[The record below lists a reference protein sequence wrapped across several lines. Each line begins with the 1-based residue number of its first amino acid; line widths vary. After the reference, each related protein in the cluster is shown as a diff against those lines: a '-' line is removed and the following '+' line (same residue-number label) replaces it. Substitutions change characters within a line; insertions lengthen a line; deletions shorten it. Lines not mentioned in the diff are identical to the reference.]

1 MLRHGDPED
10 LSILVDY
17 LTDKGEGRIMLDGDV
32 CKRLVA
38 CQQSNRYEAV
48 DLNLMAL
55 EIRRFGGNTVSNL
68 VRDARNA
75 VGFGLL
81 DRLLPDMESSVDYG
95 EIVRDV
101 ASHLKVPTNKNSS
114 VPTIEDGILRKIL
127 TDSYEQMST
136 EEKKVLLNELG
147 IHDMSLLQP
156 AAMAAMIAA
165 GKLGGFATFKL
176 ATIVANAVAK
186 VILGKGLPFVAVG
199 SLMRSISVL
208 IGPVGMVLTGLWTIA
223 DMASPA
229 YRVTVPC
236 VVHLAYMRQKAL
248 HKATNSACG
257 ACGADN
263 PMDAKFCSECGKP
276 MNDQAA

>member
-1 MLRHGDPED
+1 
-10 LSILVDY
+10 
-17 LTDKGEGRIMLDGDV
+17 
-32 CKRLVA
+32 
-38 CQQSNRYEAV
+38 
-48 DLNLMAL
+48 
-55 EIRRFGGNTVSNL
+55 
-68 VRDARNA
+68 
-75 VGFGLL
+75 
-81 DRLLPDMESSVDYG
+81 MESSVDYG

-101 ASHLKVPTNKNSS
+101 ASHLKVPMNKNSS
-114 VPTIEDGILRKIL
+114 VPTMEDGILRKIL

-136 EEKKVLLNELG
+136 EEKKVLLNDLG

-165 GKLGGFATFKL
+165 GKLSGFVVFKM

-186 VILGKGLPFVAVG
+186 AILGRGLPFAAAG
-199 SLMRSISVL
+199 TLMRSISVL

-236 VVHLAYMRQKAL
+236 VVHLAYMRKKAL
-248 HKATNSACG
+248 HKATSSACG

-263 PMDAKFCSECGKP
+263 PLDAKFCSECGKP
-276 MNDQAA
+276 MDNKAA